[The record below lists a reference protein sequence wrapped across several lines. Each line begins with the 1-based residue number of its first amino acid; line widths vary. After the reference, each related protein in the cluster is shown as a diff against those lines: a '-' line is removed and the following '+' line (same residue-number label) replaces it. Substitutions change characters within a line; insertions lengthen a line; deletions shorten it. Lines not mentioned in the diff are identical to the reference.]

1 MNPISP
7 IARASHSQLSE
18 WVLRPE
24 TLRRLP
30 QSPEVLAALPVV
42 LRPHH
47 VRWLLGA
54 SDRGLRI
61 LREEHPEW
69 VIDGRQGRPV
79 TYSRDAL
86 FRYAK
91 ISVQFPSP
99 LTQCGNN

>member
-1 MNPISP
+1 MTNTSTARPSP
-7 IARASHSQLSE
+7 AQLAE
-18 WVLRPE
+18 WVARPAA
-24 TLRRLP
+24 LRRLP

-54 SDRGLRI
+54 GERGLRI
-61 LREEHPEW
+61 LRSEHPEW
-69 VIDGRQGRPV
+69 VIDGRRGRPT

-99 LTQCGNN
+99 LTQFSQN